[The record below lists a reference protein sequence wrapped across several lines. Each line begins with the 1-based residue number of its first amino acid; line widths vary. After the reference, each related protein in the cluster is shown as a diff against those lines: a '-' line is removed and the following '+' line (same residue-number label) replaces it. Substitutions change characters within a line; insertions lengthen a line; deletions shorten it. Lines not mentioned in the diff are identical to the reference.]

1 MSDMNEEPP
10 SPAAKAK
17 PNSSL
22 QKKAAARMAA
32 VQSLYTL
39 AINGEQRSPAQQV
52 NLLRKQL
59 AGNKDEQK
67 LRVGTA
73 HEPNYKLME
82 TILDGIEKRG
92 ADIDVRLDATLS
104 AEWKR
109 DRMSPLLLAILQ
121 CGIFELFFDKEVK
134 HKIVIDE
141 YTRLTR
147 HFFADAEVNFVHAA
161 LSKLVRQY
169 AS

>member
-1 MSDMNEEPP
+1 MNEAP
-10 SPAAKAK
+10 SPTEKAK
-17 PNSSL
+17 PNASL

-32 VQSLYTL
+32 VQSLYML
-39 AINGEQRSPAQQV
+39 AMSDEKRSPAQQV
-52 NLLRKQL
+52 NLLKKQL
-59 AGNKDEQK
+59 AGNKEEQK
-67 LRVGTA
+67 LRSGTA

-92 ADIDVRLDATLS
+92 VEIDGRLDATLS

-109 DRMSPLLLAILQ
+109 ERMSPLLLAILQ

-169 AS
+169 TS